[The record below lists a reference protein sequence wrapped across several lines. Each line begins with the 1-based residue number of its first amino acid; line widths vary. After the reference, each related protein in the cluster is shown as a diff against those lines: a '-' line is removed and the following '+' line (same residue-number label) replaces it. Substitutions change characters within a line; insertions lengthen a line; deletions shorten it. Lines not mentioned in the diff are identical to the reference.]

1 MKDISIKTI
10 KTIVLDLHNTY
21 SQNREYLCKLDSEV
35 GDGDHGISMDRGFS
49 AAWHTVQDT
58 GYSDVAQLF
67 NGVAVALMENVSG
80 AIGPLLSVFF
90 LEGGENFSG
99 KAHLTARD
107 LVEFFTRGLKAV
119 QVFGGAKPG
128 DKTLVDA
135 LFPAVEEMNS
145 ALVENEENISAI
157 LARGAAAARRGAQA
171 TAAIQARR
179 GRSRFVGE
187 RSIGHPDAGAVSIA
201 LLIETIAETLA
212 REEAHNGEN
221 D

>member
-1 MKDISIKTI
+1 MKDINIKTI
-10 KTIVLDLHNTY
+10 KVIILGLHHTY

-99 KAHLTARD
+99 KVHLTARD

-135 LFPAVEEMNS
+135 LFPAVEEMIA
-145 ALVENEENISAI
+145 ALAEDEEISTI
-157 LARGAAAARRGAQA
+157 LARGAASARRGAQA
-171 TAAIQARR
+171 TANLQARR

-187 RSIGHPDAGAVSIA
+187 RSIGHPDAGAVSFA
-201 LLIETIAETLA
+201 LLMETFAETLA
-212 REEAHNGEN
+212 REEEKHGE
-221 D
+221 DD